1 MSPRSLLFSSDQ
13 ETSRLLKQ
21 ALYELE
27 FDVEHCTEIFA
38 AVEKVTTQSFDL
50 IVAEWGDGLE
60 ASFLLKTSRELKMNH
75 GAITVAVTNGAEAA
89 SAARQTGVGIIVAQ
103 PVVVE
108 KAKFTLL
115 SSDIFLQGLRSWLPK
130 LTIQPAS
137 AQSVSPPPPSFSLLC
152 DGKSGRDGEEPD
164 NASSRSRF
172 WPYLVKSAR
181 AKSTRRSSKAQHWTR
196 LITLEC
202 ALGIGLSSAGYVFS
216 APMHSQE
223 IATSVQQIVEKAVV
237 KTEGWLHNSDQD
249 ADDDSIEVAQNN
261 VPASKRGVTHIR
273 VTPVH
278 KYSESVT
285 APRLM
290 QPDPPPQDS
299 QAEPEYRAVA
309 AATIPDSL
317 RSPAQPIRN
326 AAVRGAPSLLGGIEP
341 VNVSQDLAEKL
352 LLEKTEP
359 SYPRQALQAGL
370 QGPVVLQAWIARD
383 GSIRDLK
390 LIRGSLLLGQA
401 AYSAVKQWKYKPYL
415 LNGQAVETQTYVTVN
430 FTLP

>member
-13 ETSRLLKQ
+13 ETARLLKQ
-21 ALYELE
+21 ALYELD
-27 FDVEHCTEIFA
+27 FNVEHCTEIFA
-38 AVEKVTTQSFDL
+38 AVEKVTTQGFDL

-89 SAARQTGVGIIVAQ
+89 SAARQTGVGIVVAQ
-103 PVVVE
+103 PVIVE

-137 AQSVSPPPPSFSLLC
+137 VQSVSPPPPSFSLLS
-152 DGKSGRDGEEPD
+152 DTDEGEAET
-164 NASSRSRF
+164 ASQPRTQF
-172 WPYLVKSAR
+172 WPYLVKAAR
-181 AKSTRRSSKAQHWTR
+181 GKSPRRSSKGQHWTR
-196 LITLEC
+196 LITLAF
-202 ALGIGLSSAGYVFS
+202 ALGIALSSAGYVFS
-216 APMHSQE
+216 APMHSRE
-223 IATSVQQIVEKAVV
+223 IATSMQQIVEKAVV

-249 ADDDSIEVAQNN
+249 MDDDSVEVAQNSG
-261 VPASKRGVTHIR
+261 PASKRGVTHIR

-278 KYSESVT
+278 EYSEPVVV
-285 APRLM
+285 PPLM

-299 QAEPEYRAVA
+299 QPEPEYRAVA
-309 AATIPDSL
+309 VATIPDSL
-317 RSPAQPIRN
+317 RSPAQSIHN
-326 AAVRGAPSLLGGIEP
+326 AAVRATPSLLGGVEP
-341 VNVSQDLAEKL
+341 VSVSQDLAEKL

-401 AYSAVKQWKYKPYL
+401 AYSAVKQWKYRPYL